1 MPDSIQPTSVSEN
14 VLFLPA
20 SPVYVKN
27 IFVLFFSA
35 VIEWPRC
42 ETKLTSVDFPSFQV
56 KWGHKTRRVSSRA
69 VVKLTSHHARA
80 VTEMSCRDKRPSAFG
95 GCWVCIT
102 VVAKGASRGGHVVSP
117 RARRGNKQSSSRVAS
132 AFQHQGVGL
141 SGPRAGEGDFRERG
155 TTKRSLEGRGDHTC
169 KPRDLR
175 VQVRP
180 GTHTG
185 YERSDAG
192 QGLWERF
199 RDDA

>member
-1 MPDSIQPTSVSEN
+1 M
-14 VLFLPA
+14 
-20 SPVYVKN
+20 
-27 IFVLFFSA
+27 
-35 VIEWPRC
+35 
-42 ETKLTSVDFPSFQV
+42 
-56 KWGHKTRRVSSRA
+56 
-69 VVKLTSHHARA
+69 
-80 VTEMSCRDKRPSAFG
+80 
-95 GCWVCIT
+95 
-102 VVAKGASRGGHVVSP
+102 VSP

-141 SGPRAGEGDFRERG
+141 SGPRAGEGDFREAG

-180 GTHTG
+180 GIHTG